1 MAKEVEIAM
10 SIIEEWNRLHSET
23 AGCTI
28 RCRHWKTDTF
38 PNATKSGQGAINEQ
52 IIDNAEIIVAIF
64 WSRIG
69 TPTSNAMSGTVEEIG
84 RGIER
89 GRYVLVYFSDIEP
102 VPANADPA
110 QLQRL
115 WDFRQELRE
124 KSSCW
129 TFRSRNQFRDTFR
142 DHLTLALNLHRSQWA
157 QTSRR
162 SRKASVRQTSSGNG
176 NTQIAGDGNS
186 VENHYHNARPPK
198 KVIER
203 RADSVTREEERKL
216 AKWIKELA
224 EGTVGKSRDEAY
236 GEWGAHFTNH
246 FDIETRAEF
255 PSAKMAEAEDW
266 YRLQRNL
273 QLEGYRTAAADKWR
287 AARTKAIK
295 AGMKAMGRTNEDYYP
310 ELSDRLNM
318 KRPFTSLTK
327 LTKADLDRV
336 YNMVRRDSKK
346 REN

>member
-1 MAKEVEIAM
+1 
-10 SIIEEWNRLHSET
+10 
-23 AGCTI
+23 
-28 RCRHWKTDTF
+28 
-38 PNATKSGQGAINEQ
+38 
-52 IIDNAEIIVAIF
+52 
-64 WSRIG
+64 
-69 TPTSNAMSGTVEEIG
+69 
-84 RGIER
+84 
-89 GRYVLVYFSDIEP
+89 
-102 VPANADPA
+102 
-110 QLQRL
+110 
-115 WDFRQELRE
+115 
-124 KSSCW
+124 
-129 TFRSRNQFRDTFR
+129 
-142 DHLTLALNLHRSQWA
+142 
-157 QTSRR
+157 
-162 SRKASVRQTSSGNG
+162 
-176 NTQIAGDGNS
+176 
-186 VENHYHNARPPK
+186 
-198 KVIER
+198 VIER